1 MPESNVAR
9 PSEKG
14 HSLLWLMFEAKML
27 GRFLVTLLGLLF
39 AAWIAV
45 IMNVHN
51 LAIHIDRGMDHL
63 ESLRKNS
70 LDIISLTQKQDKAAS
85 RESAR

>member
-1 MPESNVAR
+1 
-9 PSEKG
+9 
-14 HSLLWLMFEAKML
+14 MFEAKML

-45 IMNVHN
+45 IVNFHN

-70 LDIISLTQKQDKAAS
+70 LDIISLTEKQNRAA
-85 RESAR
+85 RAESQDAAR